1 MSIAAQL
8 HAGKSDAQDQSIY
21 SRAVGKDHR
30 RLNLCWNCAAR
41 RWIGG
46 SEPEVRGS
54 NLVVLLRILIS
65 LAIAVLG
72 AMIPGFLEVD
82 WKGRAVPIRR
92 GGAFIP

>member
-1 MSIAAQL
+1 MRIAGPL
-8 HAGKSDAQDQSIY
+8 PAGKSDSQDQSIY

-72 AMIPGFLEVD
+72 AMIPGFLKVD
-82 WKGRAVPIRR
+82 WKGRRIAIRA